1 MLTLAL
7 EMSSAQ
13 NDLAVLADGRL
24 AARQTWNARDFHH
37 TQLFER
43 LPLLFRDAA
52 VEPAAI
58 DLFAV
63 GRGPGS
69 FSGLRVAITAAQ
81 ALAMPGRKPVL
92 AVSSGAALAQQT
104 IAESPVPAV
113 AVIGDARRGTIWLG
127 LFDGPTGKPASPE
140 GWTAVPLAAL
150 GARLPAGTRVVSPDW
165 HRLAAAWP
173 AVQLQHVTAPT
184 ADAYPTAEAV
194 ARLALARHAGGEGS
208 EPLTPIYLHP
218 AVAAPRPGPVAT

>member
-1 MLTLAL
+1 MITLAL

-13 NDLAVLADGRL
+13 NDLAVLADDRL
-24 AARQTWNARDFHH
+24 TARQTWSARDFHH
-37 TQLFER
+37 TQLFEL
-43 LPLLFRDAA
+43 LPLLLRDAG

-58 DLFAV
+58 DFFAV

-81 ALAMPGRKPVL
+81 ALALPGGQPVF

-104 IAESPVPAV
+104 IAESPAPAI

-127 LFDGPTGKPASPE
+127 LFDGPTGHMIDPD
-140 GWTAVPLAAL
+140 GWTAVPLSQW
-150 GARLPAGTRVVSPDW
+150 GARLPANTRVVSPDW
-165 HRLAAAWP
+165 HRLSAFWP
-173 AVQLQHVTAPT
+173 AAQASHIITPT
-184 ADAYPTAEAV
+184 SDTYPTAEAV
-194 ARLALARHAGGEGS
+194 ARLALARHARGEAS

-218 AVAAPRPGPVAT
+218 AVAAPRPAP

>member
-37 TQLFER
+37 TQLFEL
-43 LPLLFRDAA
+43 LPVLLRDAG

-58 DLFAV
+58 DFFAV

-81 ALAMPGRKPVL
+81 ALALPGGKPVF

-104 IAESPVPAV
+104 IAEFHAPAV
-113 AVIGDARRGTIWLG
+113 AVIGDARRGTLWFG
-127 LFDGPTGKPASPE
+127 LFDGADGHMVNPA
-140 GWTAVPLAAL
+140 GWTAVPLTQL
-150 GARLPAGTRVVSPDW
+150 GVRLSAGTRVVSPDGQ
-165 HRLAAAWP
+165 RLAMQWASAP
-173 AVQLQHVTAPT
+173 LTHVELPITDT
-184 ADAYPTAEAV
+184 CPTAEAV
-194 ARLALARHAGGEGS
+194 ARLAFARHARGEAS

-218 AVAAPRPGPVAT
+218 AVAAPRPGA